1 MFTLGRALVCMYVA
15 VFIATVSC
23 ALACP
28 QLDAGQ
34 KSFQIRAESKSDCCC
49 GQSRDGECLNCV
61 DTNFVQERKC
71 VEALTAIS
79 PPDYSRAQLAHT
91 NLSSQVFSVQVL
103 LPTELVFLRNG
114 VLRI

>member
-1 MFTLGRALVCMYVA
+1 MFALGRGFVWIYVA
-15 VFIATVSC
+15 VFMATVSC

-34 KSFQIRAESKSDCCC
+34 KAFQMRAESTSDCCC
-49 GQSRDGECLNCV
+49 ADSRDGEYLNCV

-79 PPDYSRAQLAHT
+79 PRDYSHVELT
-91 NLSSQVFSVQVL
+91 DINSSGQAFSVQIL
-103 LPTELVFLRNG
+103 IPPELVFLRSD